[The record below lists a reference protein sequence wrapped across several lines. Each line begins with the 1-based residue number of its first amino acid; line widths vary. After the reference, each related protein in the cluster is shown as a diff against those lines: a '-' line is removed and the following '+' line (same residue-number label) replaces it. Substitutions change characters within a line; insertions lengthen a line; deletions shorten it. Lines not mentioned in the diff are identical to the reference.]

1 MLYVGSII
9 YACLAHNRHFERER
23 GGGGDR
29 KERIG
34 GQKRWGK
41 NVGSVCYLYNI
52 MSSYIFMFIIV
63 VDDDFSIVVVSNPR
77 MLES

>member
-1 MLYVGSII
+1 MLVLHII
-9 YACLAHNRHFERER
+9 DTLKEKEE
-23 GGGGDR
+23 GGGDR